1 MPKPTLT
8 SAVCA
13 INPQSPGC
21 RKLGLESDICGR
33 QGVYCRALFTP
44 AWEYH
49 DGYRIQHCEAAGWWG
64 VHLTRSHILAH
75 VGTWPACGIRGIP
88 GGAGGSGG

>member
-8 SAVCA
+8 SAA
-13 INPQSPGC
+13 RAMNPQSPGY

-33 QGVYCRALFTP
+33 QGVCYRALSTA

-64 VHLTRSHILAH
+64 VHSARSHVLVH
-75 VGTWPACGIRGIP
+75 VGT
-88 GGAGGSGG
+88 